1 MSNFNKQ
8 EWSKL
13 RDLGAKIIL
22 DLSENINGDG
32 VPGRTSRFEAVKNMI
47 KYLELHDYE
56 VK

>member
-1 MSNFNKQ
+1 MSTFNKYKWTQ
-8 EWSKL
+8 L
-13 RDLGAKIIL
+13 ADLGAKIIL

-32 VPGRTSRFEAVKNMI
+32 VPGRTSRFCAIENMI

>member
-1 MSNFNKQ
+1 MSTFNKHKWTQ
-8 EWSKL
+8 L
-13 RDLGAKIIL
+13 ADLGAKIIL

-32 VPGRTSRFEAVKNMI
+32 VPGRTSRFCAIENMI